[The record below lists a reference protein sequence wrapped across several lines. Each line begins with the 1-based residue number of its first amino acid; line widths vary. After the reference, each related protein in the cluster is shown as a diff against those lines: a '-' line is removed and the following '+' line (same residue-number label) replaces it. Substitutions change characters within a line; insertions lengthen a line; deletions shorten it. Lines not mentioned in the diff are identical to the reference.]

1 MEDMNRSTRR
11 YHALELKKAVLDECR
26 AGNSVAS
33 VAMAHGLNANL
44 VHKWRRREQ
53 GKVVAAT
60 TTTTTP
66 LSAQTFIPL
75 AITSA
80 APPPP
85 PAPIAP
91 APPASAESRELRIEL
106 RRGAIVATVSW
117 PMSASAECA
126 GWLRELLR

>member
-11 YHALELKKAVLDECR
+11 YLALELKKAVLDECR

-60 TTTTTP
+60 MTTP
-66 LSAQTFIPL
+66 PLPAQTFIPL

-80 APPPP
+80 AAPP
-85 PAPIAP
+85 PAVPIAP
-91 APPASAESRELRIEL
+91 TPPASAESRELRIEL

>member
-1 MEDMNRSTRR
+1 MEDTNRSARR

-26 AGNSVAS
+26 AGSSVAS

-44 VHKWRRREQ
+44 VHKWRRCEQ

-60 TTTTTP
+60 TTP
-66 LSAQTFIPL
+66 IPAQTFIPL
-75 AITSA
+75 AITSPA
-80 APPPP
+80 APPP
-85 PAPIAP
+85 PAPITPIAP
-91 APPASAESRELRIEL
+91 TPPASAESRELRIEL
-106 RRGAIVATVSW
+106 RRGAIVATVNW